1 MLYKTKRFVAT
12 VLALAAC
19 LAFAAFAYA
28 KNSVALYKT
37 AGERTFY
44 LYSASSQSLMKTS
57 LSLRDIPRVR
67 GESVCFSFQKDAE
80 MLVKSIFDA
89 YGAEIAFTE
98 SACGVT
104 SYYGYG
110 TELDEPIFL
119 NGKAIN
125 LHVAVTESRCAV
137 GTPII
142 FGGF

>member
-1 MLYKTKRFVAT
+1 MFYRLKNFVAT
-12 VLALAAC
+12 ASALVAC

-28 KNSVALYKT
+28 KSSVALYKT
-37 AGERTFY
+37 DGERTFY
-44 LYSASSQSLMKTS
+44 LYSASSQSLMKTG
-57 LSLRDIPRVR
+57 LGLCDIPRVR
-67 GESVCFSFQKDAE
+67 GESVCFAFEQDAE
-80 MLVKSIFDA
+80 ELVKSIFDA
-89 YGAEIAFTE
+89 YDAEIAFTE

-119 NGKAIN
+119 DGKAIN

-142 FGGF
+142 FGGY